1 MNERPYWSG
10 WPFTKLGERPESG
23 SALRNYEIRERRY
36 TLQQRV
42 MDIIVKRAPALAYG
56 DQNVAVNDTVIQEIL
71 NEIEEKQAGYALKH
85 SRNFLVQGLD
95 KGKRQGLWNINVPAP
110 VSTVRRKPALFQPET
125 FAHLPQLRRIQ
136 SALNNTLNDPQFYT
150 AQEPYLTH
158 LKAMKGLKNEELQKL
173 IRAGQLLATAI
184 LYGGL
189 LDTKAVYLLPT
200 HINAFKLTEN
210 FLWIDLIDSVSSPL
224 EAGEARSVDEK
235 RKQFRKEQVLL
246 KRWFP
251 DAFTELLLL
260 RWHHDELGDFP
271 HIKSL
276 SSQSDKYCN
285 YLLRVFL
292 TAAGVES
299 NDICTAS
306 ELVKYAATNCAL
318 EIPSFLLN
326 YAQGKHP
333 TRSLPAE
340 AWRRLH
346 SRRRIEDVTFEL
358 EKPALAVIPPDP
370 GKVSEEFH
378 CIEQYDQHRL
388 YKAMIRQ
395 LSPGK
400 RTKKVSHSA
409 SIQVIERFMHGHQGH
424 IAAPLY
430 RLCQWAIEMYR
441 NGSYTKAR
449 LALSTIPKYLGQLQD
464 LVNHLG
470 NLDPMQRDADD
481 LLEVYQLMIDQTKTA
496 QGKFYKLGRIK
507 EFHHFLVNEGYY
519 ESLDLDD
526 LVHGRATGS
535 KVDANYISETEYRQS
550 LLELTRFDTVNPRLQ
565 KIRRVILMLG
575 YRCGLRRAE
584 AWKLRMCDVQWTH
597 YPVLMVV
604 ATSHKSVKSGSAIR
618 QLPLRALLPAD
629 ELAEFRVWYELR
641 RAEQGHSGFETDKT
655 FLFCHEHSAH
665 SLVDEN
671 QIFAALHCV
680 LRTVSGDKS
689 LRYHHLRH
697 SFANNL
703 LMHSMGLDI
712 LVLKSPDSYR
722 IQNIGAE
729 KESQDTL
736 FALPLGSTSRKHLFQ
751 VSALLGHGGPDI
763 SLLHYIHLC
772 DLFLMYSLNA
782 AHIDALQVNTICVMA
797 NINRDT
803 LNKTRQRNYPG
814 LSSPEVAR
822 IKLRQRFLNQ
832 STSDLPDKAAVFQ
845 DSLIAWPEEMVNSAL
860 VIQQQEP
867 AIALLQQVIE
877 NYHPINKDADY
888 WAAKTAFSADALER
902 WIHAAQFLAQMKT
915 GKNALRHHPPHRPQ
929 DKNKKKNLAEQ
940 HAITPPRCMPRP
952 HSQKD
957 IEDSRHALQG
967 IQRLRRTNP
976 DLACFGVG
984 YYLRYNVASHS
995 HLRMTSPEK
1004 AEKFAEFVQAIG
1016 FARSRIQCHLK
1027 PQARSAAINSD
1038 QQVMYWA
1045 KLLSIAP
1052 AQIKLTQPL
1061 RERGAENGTLSM
1073 TLSYRSAK
1081 GEILASYGFRYALYM
1096 MGVLM
1101 LASGEV
1107 ILDEF
1112 C

>member
-1 MNERPYWSG
+1 MSERPYWSG
-10 WPFTKLGERPESG
+10 WPFIKLGERPESG

-42 MDIIVKRAPALAYG
+42 MDIIVKRAPALTYG

-95 KGKRQGLWNINVPAP
+95 KGKRQGLWHINVPVP

-136 SALNNTLNDPQFYT
+136 SALNNTLIDPQFYT
-150 AQEPYLTH
+150 AQEPYLTR
-158 LKAMKGLKNEELQKL
+158 LKAMKGLKTEEHQKL

-189 LDTKAVYLLPT
+189 LDTKAVYLLPI
-200 HINAFKLTEN
+200 HIQAFKLTEN
-210 FLWIDLIDSVSSPL
+210 FLWIDLMDSVASPL
-224 EAGEARSVDEK
+224 EVGETRSVDEK
-235 RKQFRKEQVLL
+235 RKQFREEQVLL

-260 RWHHDELGDFP
+260 RWHHDELGGFP
-271 HIKSL
+271 HIKNL
-276 SSQSDKYCN
+276 SGHSDKYCN
-285 YLLRVFL
+285 YLLRAFL
-292 TAAGVES
+292 TAAGIES
-299 NDICTAS
+299 NDMCTAG
-306 ELVKYAATNCAL
+306 ELVKYSVISCAL
-318 EIPSFLLN
+318 EIPAFLLN

-333 TRSLPAE
+333 TRSLPDN

-346 SRRRIEDVTFEL
+346 SLRRIEDVTFEL
-358 EKPALAVIPPDP
+358 EKPDLTVIPPDP
-370 GKVSEEFH
+370 DQVSEEFH

-388 YKAMIRQ
+388 YKDMVRQ

-400 RTKKVSHSA
+400 RIKKFSHSA

-441 NGSYTKAR
+441 NGSYTKSR

-470 NLDPMQRDADD
+470 NLDPMQCDADD

-507 EFHHFLVNEGYY
+507 EFHHFLVNKGYS
-519 ESLDLDD
+519 EPLDLND

-535 KVDANYISETEYRQS
+535 QVDANYISETEYRQS
-550 LLELTRFDTVNPRLQ
+550 LLELTRFDTVNSRLQ

-575 YRCGLRRAE
+575 YRCGLRRTE

-597 YPVLMVV
+597 YPMLMVV
-604 ATSHKSVKSGSAIR
+604 ATGHKSVKSGNAIR
-618 QLPLRALLPAD
+618 QLPLQALMSTE
-629 ELAEFRVWYELR
+629 ELAEFRAWYGLR
-641 RAEQGHSGFETDKT
+641 RAEQGHNGFETDKT

-680 LRTVSGDKS
+680 LRTVSGDKTI
-689 LRYHHLRH
+689 RFHHLRH

-712 LVLKSPDSYR
+712 PILKSPDCYR
-722 IQNIGAE
+722 VQNIGTE
-729 KESQDTL
+729 NSSQDTL
-736 FALPLGSTSRKHLFQ
+736 FALPFGSTSRKHLFQ
-751 VSALLGHGGPDI
+751 VSALLGHGGPEV

-772 DLFLMYSLNA
+772 DLFLMHSLNT
-782 AHIDALQVNTICVMA
+782 AHVDALPVSVVCAMA
-797 NINRDT
+797 NINREN

-814 LSSPEVAR
+814 LSSSEVAR
-822 IKLRQRFLNQ
+822 SKLRQRFVNQ
-832 STSDLPDKAAVFQ
+832 SASDMPDKAAVLQ

-860 VIQQQEP
+860 VKQQQEP

-929 DKNKKKNLAEQ
+929 DKNKKKNLVEQ

-952 HSQKD
+952 HIQKD
-957 IEDSRHALQG
+957 IEDSRQALQG

-976 DLACFGVG
+976 DLVCFGVG
-984 YYLRYNVASHS
+984 YYLRYSVASHS
-995 HLRMTSPEK
+995 HLRMIAPED
-1004 AEKFAEFVQAIG
+1004 AARFAEFIQAIG
-1016 FARSRIQCHLK
+1016 FARSRIQCQLK
-1027 PQARSAAINSD
+1027 PQTRTDAINSD
-1038 QQVMYWA
+1038 QQMMYWA
-1045 KLLSIAP
+1045 KQLSITP
-1052 AQIKLTQPL
+1052 AQFKFAQSLQ
-1061 RERGAENGTLSM
+1061 ERGAEYGTLSM
-1073 TLSYRSAK
+1073 MLSQRSAK
-1081 GEILASYGFRYALYM
+1081 DKMQASYGFRYALYM
-1096 MGVLM
+1096 MGALM

-1107 ILDEF
+1107 ALDEF